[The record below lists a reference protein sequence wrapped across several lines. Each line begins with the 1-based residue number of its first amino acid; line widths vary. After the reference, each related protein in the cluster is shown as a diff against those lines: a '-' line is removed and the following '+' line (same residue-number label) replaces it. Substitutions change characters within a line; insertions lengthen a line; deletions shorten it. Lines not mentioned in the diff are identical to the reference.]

1 MIAARD
7 IMIDDII
14 AVKKGT
20 RLGKVIRL
28 LVQNRI
34 TGLPVI
40 DEDNHLIGMVT
51 EKDVLEVLYSGK
63 IKGKIVEDIM
73 STEITT
79 FKENEDLMNIIKC
92 LVDNNFRRVPI
103 TSGNIL
109 KGIITRRDIIKFLS
123 NKMAE

>member
-1 MIAARD
+1 MIAAKD

-14 AVKKGT
+14 TVKKDT
-20 RLGKVIRL
+20 RVGKIIRL

-51 EKDVLEVLYSGK
+51 EKDVLEVLSSGK

-73 STEITT
+73 STEITA
-79 FKENEDLMNIIKC
+79 FNENEDLMNIIKC